1 MPLLAQ
7 ALLLIFIDLR
17 GEKCYLI
24 ALTWIFLSIE
34 EGECLFMFWAIYF
47 SVDRLTGIDYIAH
60 FSIVLLLFVAMLCV
74 SVTCVEI
81 FFPKVFILRCVF
93 LKLWVKSVHFSV
105 GLEFFFR
112 RFSLRWCIFLY
123 YSHDLKLLEFMF
135 LLYKI
140 HILLRGFAI
149 LLF

>member
-34 EGECLFMFWAIYF
+34 EGVCLFMFWAIYF

-60 FSIVLLLFVAMLCV
+60 LSVVLLLFCGNALCL
-74 SVTCVEI
+74 SDMCRNI
-81 FFPKVFILRCVF
+81 FSQGFLFSDVFF
-93 LKLWVKSVHFSV
+93 
-105 GLEFFFR
+105 
-112 RFSLRWCIFLY
+112 
-123 YSHDLKLLEFMF
+123 
-135 LLYKI
+135 
-140 HILLRGFAI
+140 
-149 LLF
+149 